1 MNRALYL
8 LFLETRSNPVEK
20 LKEALDIVAPLVI
33 TKTVKTGFAKN
44 YTVPVP
50 LTQRQRNRMA
60 LLWILKASDSKAS
73 NDFSVRLCDEVLHV
87 LSGKSA
93 LMEKRVL
100 NHKMAIANRSYLSI

>member
-1 MNRALYL
+1 
-8 LFLETRSNPVEK
+8 
-20 LKEALDIVAPLVI
+20 
-33 TKTVKTGFAKN
+33 
-44 YTVPVP
+44 
-50 LTQRQRNRMA
+50 MA